1 MKLRR
6 VTRRLRGKGR
16 DLIDLTGWTASR
28 FRKTLTA
35 SAGAPGDTHHV
46 LIAPPGA
53 GNIGD
58 QAMVEAFVA
67 AADRR
72 VTVVTRHADDFVLPA
87 DLADRARLVALPDL
101 FYGQGSAH
109 HSDVLALG
117 GLITG
122 AATVSIIGADIMDG
136 VYVLRPSLRRSSL
149 AAAAAARG
157 FDTTVIGFSWNSAAP
172 APAWAALRRAG
183 ASGARLLLRDPAS
196 AARVRDAGISG
207 VVETADI
214 VFTDDRLADDLP
226 SPLGTLPEPYVLVN
240 ASGLIAR
247 KVDQVPEYVDVIDG
261 FRARGLHVVLLPH
274 VVRSTADDL
283 AACREVFAAAGA
295 DGVTLVEATL
305 PPSVI
310 RRLADRATLT
320 VTGRMHL
327 AVMSLSRGVPAIT
340 LASQGKVEGLMRLF
354 EWPEL
359 CVTPRQGMAAD
370 IEAVAATALDRT
382 DSRERIARGT
392 ERARLSAA
400 ANIERIGA
408 PGIATTSRRAASG
421 VGEPHG

>member
-1 MKLRR
+1 MMMRR
-6 VTRRLRGKGR
+6 VTRRLRRLNR
-16 DLIDLTGWTASR
+16 DLIDRTGWTAGQLR
-28 FRKTLTA
+28 RILTA
-35 SAGAPGDTHHV
+35 AAGAPGDEHHV

-58 QAMVEAFVA
+58 QAMVEAFVS

-72 VTVVTRHADDFVLPA
+72 VTVVTRHDDDFVLPP
-87 DLADRARLVALPDL
+87 DLVTKARLVALPDL
-101 FYGQGSAH
+101 FYGQGSSH
-109 HSDVLALG
+109 RSDILALG
-117 GLITG
+117 GLLTG

-136 VYVLRPSLRRSSL
+136 VYVLRPSLRRSGV
-149 AAAAAARG
+149 AAAAAALG
-157 FDTTVIGFSWNSAAP
+157 FDTSVIGFSWNAAAP
-172 APAWAALRRAG
+172 APAWAELRRAG

-196 AARVRDAGISG
+196 AERVRDAGIAG

-214 VFTDDRLADDLP
+214 VFTDDRLAAELP
-226 SPLGTLPEPYVLVN
+226 VALRELPEPYVLVN

-247 KVDQVPEYVDVIDG
+247 TVDQVPEYVAVVDG

-274 VVRSTADDL
+274 VVRATADDL
-283 AACREVFAAAGA
+283 AACRDVYAATGA
-295 DGVTLVEATL
+295 EGVTLVEGTL
-305 PPSVI
+305 APSVI

-320 VTGRMHL
+320 VSGRMHL

-359 CVTPRQGMAAD
+359 CVSPRAGMAAN
-370 IEAVAATALDRT
+370 ISEVAAAALDRAGT
-382 DSRERIARGT
+382 RERITRGA

-408 PGIATTSRRAASG
+408 QGIATPSRRIASG
-421 VGEPHG
+421 VGDPHG